1 MSRDVCGPRPRLMIA
16 LLLIE
21 YVKGF
26 TPARARK
33 PAASTAALGGSFW
46 SWSWQAAS
54 ELPCLIRLIDEM
66 MREHLRL
73 AALAHQYPCR

>member
-33 PAASTAALGGSFW
+33 PAASTARWVARW